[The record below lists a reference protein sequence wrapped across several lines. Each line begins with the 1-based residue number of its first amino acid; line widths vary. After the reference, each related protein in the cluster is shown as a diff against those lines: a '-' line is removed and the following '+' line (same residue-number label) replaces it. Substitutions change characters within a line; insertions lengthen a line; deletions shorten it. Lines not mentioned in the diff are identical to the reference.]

1 MEDKPVSMCM
11 STDAETVSPDTPLV
25 ETLLILYHARHSLP
39 VVDPD
44 NGKLVGVV
52 SYWDA
57 GEKIL
62 ST

>member
-1 MEDKPVSMCM
+1 M
-11 STDAETVSPDTPLV
+11 PLV
-25 ETLLILYHARHSLP
+25 QTLLILYQNKDSLP

-44 NGKLVGVV
+44 SGKLLGVI

-62 ST
+62 SA